1 MPTTLATVQD
11 RLPAILERAE
21 ATLQTVTEIV
31 SKVPESLD
39 RSNRFF
45 TNVERIFQE
54 SELPALSADSRK
66 FFSTTSGQIDKI
78 ATDLERVI
86 GTDGTLVTFVE
97 NANAAIKAADL
108 PTTNQ
113 SARAA
118 ADQTTLA
125 ADDLR
130 RTLPAIR
137 DSLDQLR
144 DLARQLQE
152 QPESVVYGPRP
163 PVDEEMT
170 RVTGSGLRLLVVLIC
185 LAGIACQLKRPE
197 TIPGRMI
204 EPQLL
209 APQAPAPAGPGTSGA
224 TAASIRLL
232 DTQARGHIGRRV
244 LHQQPDG
251 ELIEDPVWRWSSAPD
266 RYLDTAL
273 RLELTSSR
281 VLRLVDVASAPT
293 VAATL
298 LVWHLETGGGTR
310 LVGAVEFQVT
320 RTDHVVQTQ
329 VVQASEA
336 VSADLPGDLAAAA
349 GRLLRRLA
357 LEGLT
362 RVASER

>member
-1 MPTTLATVQD
+1 MAVEKSYARLGLFLVVVLVVVLATALLFVQRWRSRAVIELVTYTNDNVSGLEVSSPVRFRGVSLGRVSEVRVDPHDVIVEIDFELFPDRLNTIGIGAERIGQMQDFLGVAPKLRASMVSNPVTGEAYLLLDVPENPPTPMTLAFTPDRPYVPWVPTTMATVQD

-66 FFSTTSGQIDKI
+66 FFSATSGQIDKI

-163 PVDEEMT
+163 PV
-170 RVTGSGLRLLVVLIC
+170 
-185 LAGIACQLKRPE
+185 AKK
-197 TIPGRMI
+197 
-204 EPQLL
+204 
-209 APQAPAPAGPGTSGA
+209 
-224 TAASIRLL
+224 
-232 DTQARGHIGRRV
+232 
-244 LHQQPDG
+244 
-251 ELIEDPVWRWSSAPD
+251 
-266 RYLDTAL
+266 
-273 RLELTSSR
+273 
-281 VLRLVDVASAPT
+281 
-293 VAATL
+293 
-298 LVWHLETGGGTR
+298 
-310 LVGAVEFQVT
+310 
-320 RTDHVVQTQ
+320 
-329 VVQASEA
+329 
-336 VSADLPGDLAAAA
+336 
-349 GRLLRRLA
+349 
-357 LEGLT
+357 
-362 RVASER
+362 

>member
-1 MPTTLATVQD
+1 MAVEKSYARLGLFLVVVFVVVLATALLFIQRWRSRAVIAMVTYTNENVSGLEVSSPVRFRGVLLGRVSDVRVDPHDVIVEIDFEMFPDRLNTIGISTERIGEIRDLRGVFPNLRASMVSNPVTGEAYLLLDVPENPPPPMTLAFTPDRPYVPWVPTTMATVQD

-21 ATLQTVTEIV
+21 ATLQSVTEIV

-86 GTDGTLVTFVE
+86 GADGTLVTFVE

-163 PVDEEMT
+163 PV
-170 RVTGSGLRLLVVLIC
+170 
-185 LAGIACQLKRPE
+185 AKK
-197 TIPGRMI
+197 
-204 EPQLL
+204 
-209 APQAPAPAGPGTSGA
+209 
-224 TAASIRLL
+224 
-232 DTQARGHIGRRV
+232 
-244 LHQQPDG
+244 
-251 ELIEDPVWRWSSAPD
+251 
-266 RYLDTAL
+266 
-273 RLELTSSR
+273 
-281 VLRLVDVASAPT
+281 
-293 VAATL
+293 
-298 LVWHLETGGGTR
+298 
-310 LVGAVEFQVT
+310 
-320 RTDHVVQTQ
+320 
-329 VVQASEA
+329 
-336 VSADLPGDLAAAA
+336 
-349 GRLLRRLA
+349 
-357 LEGLT
+357 
-362 RVASER
+362 

>member
-1 MPTTLATVQD
+1 
-11 RLPAILERAE
+11 
-21 ATLQTVTEIV
+21 
-31 SKVPESLD
+31 
-39 RSNRFF
+39 
-45 TNVERIFQE
+45 
-54 SELPALSADSRK
+54 
-66 FFSTTSGQIDKI
+66 
-78 ATDLERVI
+78 
-86 GTDGTLVTFVE
+86 
-97 NANAAIKAADL
+97 
-108 PTTNQ
+108 
-113 SARAA
+113 
-118 ADQTTLA
+118 
-125 ADDLR
+125 
-130 RTLPAIR
+130 
-137 DSLDQLR
+137 
-144 DLARQLQE
+144 
-152 QPESVVYGPRP
+152 
-163 PVDEEMT
+163 MT
-170 RVTGSGLRLLVVLIC
+170 RVMRPKSLIVVVLVC
-185 LAGIACQLKRPE
+185 MVGGACQLKRPE

-204 EPQLL
+204 EPQLM
-209 APQAPAPAGPGTSGA
+209 APQAPASAGPGTSGT

-232 DTQARGHIGRRV
+232 DTQARGHIGRRL

-298 LVWHLETGGGTR
+298 LVWHLETGAGTR

-329 VVQASEA
+329 VVQASET

-357 LEGLT
+357 LEGLM

>member
-1 MPTTLATVQD
+1 MAVEKSYARLGLFLVVVLVVALATALLFIQRWRSRAVIGAVTYTTENVSGLEVSSPVRFRGVSIGRVSDVRVDPRDVIVEIDFEMFPDRLSTIGIGTERIGQIQDVRGVAPKLRASMVSNPVTGEAYLLLDVPENPPTPITLAFTPDRPYVPWVPTTLATVQD

-163 PVDEEMT
+163 PV
-170 RVTGSGLRLLVVLIC
+170 
-185 LAGIACQLKRPE
+185 AKK
-197 TIPGRMI
+197 
-204 EPQLL
+204 
-209 APQAPAPAGPGTSGA
+209 
-224 TAASIRLL
+224 
-232 DTQARGHIGRRV
+232 
-244 LHQQPDG
+244 
-251 ELIEDPVWRWSSAPD
+251 
-266 RYLDTAL
+266 
-273 RLELTSSR
+273 
-281 VLRLVDVASAPT
+281 
-293 VAATL
+293 
-298 LVWHLETGGGTR
+298 
-310 LVGAVEFQVT
+310 
-320 RTDHVVQTQ
+320 
-329 VVQASEA
+329 
-336 VSADLPGDLAAAA
+336 
-349 GRLLRRLA
+349 
-357 LEGLT
+357 
-362 RVASER
+362 

>member
-1 MPTTLATVQD
+1 MAVEKSNARLGLFLVVVLVVVLATALLFIQRWRSRAVIAMVTYTNENVSGLEVSSPVRFRGVSLGRVSEVRVDPREVIVEIDFEMFPDRLNTIGISTERVGQIRDLRGMFPNLRASMVSNPVTGEAYLLLDVPENPPTPMTLAFTPDRPYVPWVPTTLATVQD
-11 RLPAILERAE
+11 RLPKILERAE
-21 ATLQTVTEIV
+21 AALQTVTEIV

-66 FFSTTSGQIDKI
+66 FFSATSGQIDKI

-118 ADQTTLA
+118 ADQTALA

-163 PVDEEMT
+163 PVE
-170 RVTGSGLRLLVVLIC
+170 
-185 LAGIACQLKRPE
+185 KR
-197 TIPGRMI
+197 
-204 EPQLL
+204 
-209 APQAPAPAGPGTSGA
+209 
-224 TAASIRLL
+224 
-232 DTQARGHIGRRV
+232 
-244 LHQQPDG
+244 
-251 ELIEDPVWRWSSAPD
+251 
-266 RYLDTAL
+266 
-273 RLELTSSR
+273 
-281 VLRLVDVASAPT
+281 
-293 VAATL
+293 
-298 LVWHLETGGGTR
+298 
-310 LVGAVEFQVT
+310 
-320 RTDHVVQTQ
+320 
-329 VVQASEA
+329 
-336 VSADLPGDLAAAA
+336 
-349 GRLLRRLA
+349 
-357 LEGLT
+357 
-362 RVASER
+362 

>member
-1 MPTTLATVQD
+1 MAVEKSYARLGLFLVVVLVVVLATALLFIQRWRSRAVIGMVTYTNENVSGLEVSSPVRFRGVSIGRVSDVRVDPRDVIVEIDFEMFPDRLNTIGLSAERIGQIRDLRGMFPNLRASMVSNPVTGEAYLLLDVPENPPPPMTLAFTPDRPYVPWVPTTLATVQD

-21 ATLQTVTEIV
+21 AALQTVTEIV

-118 ADQTTLA
+118 ADQTALA

-130 RTLPAIR
+130 RALPAIR

-163 PVDEEMT
+163 PAE
-170 RVTGSGLRLLVVLIC
+170 
-185 LAGIACQLKRPE
+185 KR
-197 TIPGRMI
+197 
-204 EPQLL
+204 
-209 APQAPAPAGPGTSGA
+209 
-224 TAASIRLL
+224 
-232 DTQARGHIGRRV
+232 
-244 LHQQPDG
+244 
-251 ELIEDPVWRWSSAPD
+251 
-266 RYLDTAL
+266 
-273 RLELTSSR
+273 
-281 VLRLVDVASAPT
+281 
-293 VAATL
+293 
-298 LVWHLETGGGTR
+298 
-310 LVGAVEFQVT
+310 
-320 RTDHVVQTQ
+320 
-329 VVQASEA
+329 
-336 VSADLPGDLAAAA
+336 
-349 GRLLRRLA
+349 
-357 LEGLT
+357 
-362 RVASER
+362 